1 MEIRILGPLEVR
13 DADGP
18 MRLGGPQQRA
28 LLALLVIQRGEV
40 VSTDRLIDELWPEH
54 PPPAAVKTVQMYVS
68 QLRRVLGNGALT
80 TYGRAY
86 RLEVGSA
93 VIDAQRF
100 EDAVAEASVEQQ
112 PDRAVELLR
121 DAISLWRGPALS
133 DVVGSPLA
141 QAEIGRLEELRL
153 VATEAR
159 LERELELRPPEDL
172 IPELQSLVAAHP
184 FRERLRALSMLA
196 LYRAGR
202 QADALEVY
210 RDARRRLDRDLG
222 LEPTRDLR
230 ELEAAILRQDRA
242 LDAPSR
248 AARSRPARRASARRL
263 LVVGGGLVALAA
275 AAAMVAS
282 SGAGSKPSLAT
293 VNPDSV
299 AVIEPSDGRIVG
311 SVPVGAEPGAMAL
324 ASGRLW
330 VTNGGDRTL
339 TALDA
344 RSRRVVR
351 TVGLTALPHTVAA
364 GNGTLWLGNGYDG
377 TLSRLELADGLL
389 SPPFRPQP
397 GSTGRLA
404 LATGFGSVWVGSQD
418 DVVARLDPATQ
429 AVRST
434 IRGVDNPEA
443 LAAGAGAV
451 WVLPSSRRALLVID
465 PRLDRTV
472 ASIPLGD
479 PGKAI
484 AVTDDAV
491 WVLGERRLWRI
502 DPKRR
507 VVTATLGLGSPAT
520 ALAAGQ
526 GAVWVADGPGG
537 TVTRIDPE
545 SAEPG
550 RTIRIGRPIGGL
562 LAGDGALWVAAR

>member
-13 DADGP
+13 DAGGP
-18 MRLGGPQQRA
+18 VRLGGPQQRA

-40 VSTDRLIDELWPEH
+40 VSTDRLVDELWPQH
-54 PPPAAVKTVQMYVS
+54 PPPTAVKTVQMYVS
-68 QLRRVLGNGALT
+68 QLRRALGDGALT
-80 TYGRAY
+80 THGRGY
-86 RLEVGSA
+86 RLEVDSA
-93 VIDAQRF
+93 AIDARRF
-100 EDAVAEASVEQQ
+100 EDAVAEASGEQQ

-121 DAISLWRGPALS
+121 DAISLWRGPALA
-133 DVVGSPLA
+133 DVAGSPLA

-159 LERELELRPPEDL
+159 LERELELSPPDDL
-172 IPELQSLVAAHP
+172 IPELQSLIAAHP

-202 QADALEVY
+202 QADALNVY
-210 RDARRRLDRDLG
+210 RDARMRLDRDLG
-222 LEPTRDLR
+222 LEPTRELR
-230 ELEAAILRQDRA
+230 ELEAAILRQDPA
-242 LDAPSR
+242 LDPPSR

-275 AAAMVAS
+275 GAAILVS

-299 AVIEPSDGRIVG
+299 AVLEPSDGRIVG

-324 ASGRLW
+324 AGGRLW
-330 VTNGGDRTL
+330 IINGGDRTL
-339 TALDA
+339 TAVDA

-351 TVGLTALPHTVAA
+351 NVGLTALPHTVAA
-364 GNGTLWLGNGYDG
+364 GDGTLWLGNGYDG

-418 DVVARLDPATQ
+418 DVIARLDPATQ
-429 AVRST
+429 ALRAT
-434 IRGVDNPEA
+434 IKGVDNPEA
-443 LAAGAGAV
+443 LAAGAEAV
-451 WVLPSSRRALLVID
+451 WVLPSSRRAVFAID
-465 PRLDRTV
+465 PRSNRIV
-472 ASIPLGD
+472 ASVPLGD
-479 PGKAI
+479 PGKTI

-502 DPKRR
+502 DPTRR
-507 VVTATLGLGSPAT
+507 VVTATVGLGSPAT
-520 ALAAGQ
+520 ALAAGE

-537 TVTRIDPE
+537 TVTRVDPE
-545 SAEPG
+545 RGEVAH
-550 RTIRIGRPIGGL
+550 TIRIGRPIGGI
-562 LAGDGALWVAAR
+562 LAGDGAVWVTAR